1 MNGGS
6 IAIFKRQI
14 KWIVN
19 NRTRRNI
26 VYVGQLGDCVEHG
39 DEYEVEWKRSD
50 TAMKPL
56 EDTALTGLAEGIPYG
71 ICVGNHDQSPAGSA
85 TGTTT
90 FFNKYFGSARFK
102 RRSYYGGYFGT
113 NNDNSYELFSAGN
126 IDFLVISFEYDPS
139 TTNFTRI
146 GGALDWG
153 ENLIKNHPNHNV
165 IVLSHYVLKA
175 DGSFSVQGRNIYQR
189 FKVYPNFK
197 FISGAHVVD
206 SAEAMRKDTYNG
218 NTVYTVLSNYQGREN
233 GGNGRLRIY
242 EFDPATN
249 NVSVKTYSP
258 YTSTY
263 ETDSNS
269 QFNMNISLVTNSNLI
284 ATDTFHLISELNDVW
299 SGSSPCVW
307 WNSLEV
313 NANYEWYA
321 EVYDGKNKITG
332 PIWSLVTSHSSSINN
347 NELHKLS
354 IDAPKDSFTIYPNPN
369 STNKLTLY
377 FTKEIK
383 GKANLQIFST
393 TGNLLLQKTFTNI
406 NNPLSIE
413 HNLPTGNYIV
423 VIQTESGRFERKF
436 AVIR

>member
-1 MNGGS
+1 M
-6 IAIFKRQI
+6 I
-14 KWIVN
+14 
-19 NRTRRNI
+19 
-26 VYVGQLGDCVEHG
+26 
-39 DEYEVEWKRSD
+39 
-50 TAMKPL
+50 
-56 EDTALTGLAEGIPYG
+56 
-71 ICVGNHDQSPAGSA
+71 NHLREAQQ
-85 TGTTT
+85 GTTT

-242 EFDPATN
+242 EF
-249 NVSVKTYSP
+249 
-258 YTSTY
+258 
-263 ETDSNS
+263 
-269 QFNMNISLVTNSNLI
+269 
-284 ATDTFHLISELNDVW
+284 
-299 SGSSPCVW
+299 
-307 WNSLEV
+307 
-313 NANYEWYA
+313 
-321 EVYDGKNKITG
+321 
-332 PIWSLVTSHSSSINN
+332 
-347 NELHKLS
+347 HKLS
-354 IDAPKDSFTIYPNPN
+354 IDAPKDAFTIYPNPN

-413 HNLPTGNYIV
+413 HNLPTGNYMV